1 MLSFAGLIVLL
12 VVLSFA
18 FLSVVGTLKETFDT
32 TVDKTAKKLELAGE
46 LRAAQSDMLA
56 WQRGTMLYASI
67 KDGAK
72 TEAAREKFRQALEN
86 ANQALVKID
95 PLLASE
101 EDRKLG
107 DSIRSGLKDW
117 ETQFVEI
124 DRLCVAGDPAGAF
137 LYGVKYTVPIF
148 EGLSNQVTRL
158 KAIQNDRLQGDRAAA
173 NTENVR
179 SRWVAF
185 GMFALSTVLGAV
197 VFVVVR
203 QISGMLQKVAT
214 EMSEGAGQV
223 ASAASQ
229 VAASSQSL
237 AQGASEQAA
246 SIEETSAATEEIH
259 SMARRNTENSNSA
272 ASLVSQSQREFERTK
287 TSLEA
292 MVTAMS
298 DITTSSG
305 KISKIIKV
313 IDEIAFQT
321 NILAL
326 NAAVEAARAG
336 EAGLGFAVVADEVR
350 NLAQRCAQA
359 AKDTADLIEDSV
371 AKSNAGKTKVDQ
383 VADAIRTVTEEAG
396 KIKVLVDEISVGS
409 QEQARGIEQ
418 IGSAIAQMDQVTQR
432 AAASAE
438 EGASAAEELTAQSE
452 SLKAVVAQLTLMV
465 GGGEPVRVKTRVAS
479 KPAPRESG
487 HGLVKMATAVARQ
500 TPAAPREMAAQSVQK
515 DPFPMDADF

>member
-32 TVDKTAKKLELAGE
+32 TVDKTAKKLELAGD

-313 IDEIAFQT
+313 IDEI
-321 NILAL
+321 
-326 NAAVEAARAG
+326 
-336 EAGLGFAVVADEVR
+336 
-350 NLAQRCAQA
+350 
-359 AKDTADLIEDSV
+359 
-371 AKSNAGKTKVDQ
+371 
-383 VADAIRTVTEEAG
+383 
-396 KIKVLVDEISVGS
+396 GS
-409 QEQARGIEQ
+409 RPT
-418 IGSAIAQMDQVTQR
+418 S
-432 AAASAE
+432 
-438 EGASAAEELTAQSE
+438 
-452 SLKAVVAQLTLMV
+452 
-465 GGGEPVRVKTRVAS
+465 
-479 KPAPRESG
+479 
-487 HGLVKMATAVARQ
+487 
-500 TPAAPREMAAQSVQK
+500 
-515 DPFPMDADF
+515 